1 MENIIIVFTNHSSL
15 NNVSKTLRD
24 QRNIPLIKHNH
35 FLGFNES
42 SGDFEVVRAISEEY
56 RIYFVKDTISQIDFN
71 DFICANNKEY
81 IHILRHRLP
90 NLNFDDFPISNR
102 LMGAHDSTG
111 PFYDHVLR
119 IITDSGPDKFKR
131 LFDSLFTYDHVLE
144 SKLVLLDDVLS
155 GVKSLTKIIS
165 IITDDKVDKVKRLYE
180 PDFTANPDLG
190 RRILQSTETRNGIKV
205 SLEEKFTLLKDEFK
219 SLKAVDDTDI
229 FSTEYQ
235 MAFDKLR
242 DALGVE

>member
-24 QRNIPLIKHNH
+24 KRGIPLIKHNN
-35 FLGFNES
+35 FIGFNES
-42 SGDFEVVRAISEEY
+42 SGEFEVVRAISDKY
-56 RIYFVKDTISQIDFN
+56 RIYFVKDTISQNEFN
-71 DFICANNKEY
+71 DFISFTNKKY

-90 NLNFDDFPISNR
+90 NLNFDDFPVSNR
-102 LMGAHDSTG
+102 LKGAHDSTG

-119 IITDSGPDKFKR
+119 IITDTGPDKFKR

-144 SKLVLLDDVLS
+144 AKLVLLDDVLS
-155 GVKSLTKIIS
+155 GSKSLTKMIS
-165 IITDDKVDKVKRLYE
+165 IITDDKADKVKRLYE
-180 PDFTANPDLG
+180 PLLTTNPDLG
-190 RRILQSTETRNGIKV
+190 KRILESTETRNGIKV
-205 SLEEKFTLLKDEFK
+205 SLEEKLTLLKNEFK
-219 SLKAVDDTDI
+219 SLKAVDETDI

-242 DALGVE
+242 DALGVK